1 MISIIFCSKDAPE
14 SDLLLKHVSELID
27 TMHFFFLCALSEVLT
42 FLGDNTVSVHV
53 RIIFYQISKA
63 EKNNNLMA

>member
-1 MISIIFCSKDAPE
+1 MIRIIFCSKDAPE
-14 SDLLLKHVSELID
+14 SDL
-27 TMHFFFLCALSEVLT
+27 HFFFLCALSEVLT

-63 EKNNNLMA
+63 EKNNNSMA